1 MRTGLLD
8 QITADARLSVD
19 LRPPAHPAPATG
31 VALLTGATGF
41 LGRQMLGQ
49 LLAQGQT
56 TVVCLVRG
64 SDAAQAKARLLA
76 ALREA
81 ELLPERTEDR
91 IQIVCGDVAAP
102 DLGLSAEDYAALSQQ
117 VDTVYHC
124 AAEVN
129 WVKGYR
135 RLRQIN
141 VIGTLEVLRFC
152 CAMRAKPLTFASS
165 IAVCFATGAPAGLD
179 ETADM
184 LPWIEGMP
192 LGYAMSKC
200 VAESLLRHAA
210 AAGLPVTI
218 VRAGLLAG
226 DTKTGR
232 ANETDMVSALLETCV
247 RMKEAPDADWLFDS
261 IPVDYAARA
270 IIGLSQARQSMLETF
285 HLRHG
290 KPRHWREIL
299 LWLNLLGY
307 PMRFIPD
314 EAWLARA
321 FAPGNP
327 DGRALSSYRR
337 FFMGAGQTRRP
348 FEVYIDSGRIALRAD
363 ATRCRL
369 AELGIAEP
377 VLDAD
382 LLRLY
387 VDHFIEAGLIPD
399 CGARRTAQNRDDRDT
414 GIKADVTRRFTQT
427 AQSSPA
433 RLDWEPVPFDAA
445 NGVLNEIAS
454 IRLGTELG
462 IRRYRVRSA
471 AAQDGEEL
479 DLLVKA
485 KPNGALMH
493 ALIAEIGTLEA
504 PALGRNLGRFP
515 GLLGLSGTHLRETAL
530 YAASS
535 SGIQT
540 HMPRCYGTSADAERG
555 IWSVAIETLSS
566 AAYIDDASG
575 AHLWPADYRHAAID
589 GAAQVHASWYGRD
602 RELLRQDWLGPQLGA
617 AAAQDMSE
625 LWHALT
631 EFSGPCF
638 SAWTGQSLVA
648 LRTRFIDTI
657 GQWWGELAR
666 LPQTLIHNDFNP
678 RNLAFRKSATG
689 PTLCAFDWELARIGV
704 PQHDLAEL
712 LCFLLPEDADRDM
725 LAHNIELHRSRLSTL
740 TGAAID
746 PHDWVKGFVLAL
758 QQLSIERLPLYAL
771 VNRFKP
777 QPFMPR
783 VMRNWLRLYD
793 MSLSLQGETTA
804 PPAQRAYA

>member
-8 QITADARLSVD
+8 QIAADTRLSVD
-19 LRPPAHPAPATG
+19 LRPPMHQAPATG

-41 LGRQMLGQ
+41 LGRQMLGH
-49 LLAQGQT
+49 LLAQGQRA
-56 TVVCLVRG
+56 VVCLVRG
-64 SDAAQAKARLLA
+64 NDAAQAKARLVA

-81 ELLPERTEDR
+81 DLLPDGTDDR
-91 IQIVCGDVAAP
+91 IQVVCGDVATP
-102 DLGLSAEDYAALSQQ
+102 GLGLPTQEYAALSKQ
-117 VDTVYHC
+117 VEAVYHC

-152 CAMRAKPLTFASS
+152 CAIRAKPLTFVSS
-165 IAVCFATGAPAGLD
+165 IAVCFAIGAPAGLD
-179 ETADM
+179 ESSDM

-232 ANETDMVSALLETCV
+232 ANATDMISALIETCV
-247 RMKEAPDADWLFDS
+247 RMQEAPDADWLFDS

-270 IIGLSQARQSMLETF
+270 IIGLGQARQSRLETF
-285 HLRHG
+285 HLRHSR
-290 KPRHWREIL
+290 PRHWREIL

-307 PMRFIPD
+307 PMRFLPD
-314 EAWLARA
+314 EAWLERA
-321 FAPGNP
+321 FAPSKPGG
-327 DGRALSSYRR
+327 DALSSYRR
-337 FFMGAGQTRRP
+337 FFIGGGQAIRP
-348 FEVYIDSGRIALRAD
+348 FEVYIDSGRTAVRSE
-363 ATRCRL
+363 ATRHRL
-369 AELGIAEP
+369 AELAVPEP
-377 VLDAD
+377 VLSAD

-387 VDHFIEAGLIPD
+387 VDHFIQSGMIPD
-399 CGARRTAQNRDDRDT
+399 CRVGRALKNRGERDT
-414 GIKADVTRRFTQT
+414 GIKDIVTRRF
-427 AQSSPA
+427 ASGAVPA
-433 RLDWEPVPFDAA
+433 RVDWEPMPFDSA

-462 IRRYRVRSA
+462 IRRYRVRNT
-471 AAQDGEEL
+471 AAQHGDDL

-493 ALIAEIGTLEA
+493 ALIAEVGTLEA
-504 PALGRNLGRFP
+504 PTLGRNLGRFP
-515 GLLGLSGTHLRETAL
+515 DLLGLSGTHLRENAL
-530 YAASS
+530 YSASS
-535 SGIQT
+535 SGIQA
-540 HMPRCYGTSADAERG
+540 HMPLCYGASADPERG
-555 IWSVAIETLSS
+555 IWSVAIENIST
-566 AAYIDDASG
+566 ATYIDDASG
-575 AHLWPADYRHAAID
+575 AHLWPADFRHAAID
-589 GAAQVHASWYGRD
+589 GAAQVHAAWYGRD
-602 RELLRQDWLGPQLGA
+602 RDLLRQDWLGPQLGT

-631 EFSGPCF
+631 EFSGPYF

-657 GQWWGELAR
+657 GQWWNELAR

-678 RNLAFRKSATG
+678 RNLAFRQSTGG
-689 PTLCAFDWELARIGV
+689 PTLCAFDWELARVGV

-712 LCFLLPEDADRDM
+712 LCFLLPENADRQA
-725 LAHNIELHRSRLSTL
+725 LAQSIDLHRSRLSAL
-740 TGAAID
+740 TGLAID
-746 PHDWVKGFVLAL
+746 PRDWLKGFVLAL

-771 VNRFKP
+771 VDRFKP

-783 VMRNWLRLYD
+783 VMRNWVRLYD
-793 MSLSLQGETTA
+793 MSLSLQGEA
-804 PPAQRAYA
+804 DLPSVQRAYV